1 MSFTFSN
8 KLNFIASFQFI
19 SSSLDNLV
27 KNLDKKD
34 FKYFSQEFVNDL
46 LDLVKGFIIT
56 SI

>member
-1 MSFTFSN
+1 MSFTFSS

-34 FKYFSQEFVNDL
+34 FMYFSQEFVNDL